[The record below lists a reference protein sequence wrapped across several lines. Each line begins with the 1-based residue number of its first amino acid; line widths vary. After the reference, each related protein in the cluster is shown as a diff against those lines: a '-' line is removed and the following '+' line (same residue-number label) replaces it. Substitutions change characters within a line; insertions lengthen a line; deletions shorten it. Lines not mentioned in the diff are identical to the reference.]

1 MIRKLTHNIAAM
13 MVLAALGMGLFQV
26 PAQAESDFDDV
37 SQVSILPGWQRDD
50 GFYMAAVQVDLEP
63 GWKTYWRSPGDTGIA
78 PTIGSAGL
86 DKAARSGCSHGSQV
100 THGLRDL

>member
-63 GWKTYWRSPGDTGIA
+63 
-78 PTIGSAGL
+78 IGSAGL